1 MKFSYFIDQFLKF
14 FKREDLGFSSQASAL
29 IDLKLGSLD
38 PDPHDTALS
47 SHLPNQKRPPL
58 TKLRKGWM
66 PFPCRAHRNEP
77 DALWPN

>member
-38 PDPHDTALS
+38 PDPHDY
-47 SHLPNQKRPPL
+47 
-58 TKLRKGWM
+58 
-66 PFPCRAHRNEP
+66 
-77 DALWPN
+77 